1 MNKIINF
8 KYGKIVPPT
17 AGSIRK
23 ILVATGEYQDYII
36 EWAKKIGKANS
47 VILDVGANIG
57 CHTIPFAQLFDGSC
71 EVYAFEPEPEAH
83 DILSENIKLNNL
95 TNVRIIKKG
104 LSNETKKQE
113 FFINP
118 HSGGST
124 LSPNPEHG
132 TDQSNPIDIDTIKL
146 DDLNLMATTST
157 SGNPLFTQP
166 IAIDDGVNYLWCPSI
181 YSNSA
186 NIQYIDEA
194 LSVNTQYPLFHDT
207 SLTSNTHRP
216 ILKESA
222 LNPPKFNKLNY
233 LEFAQN
239 KYLVGTPSSLGF

>member
-36 EWAKKIGKANS
+36 EWAKKFGKANS

-132 TDQSNPIDIDTIKL
+132 TDQSNTIDIDTIKL
-146 DDLNLMATTST
+146 DDLNINNIGFIKVDIQFWEYYFLEGALETLIR
-157 SGNPLFTQP
+157 NRPPLVLELCSRNQEEK
-166 IAIDDGVNYLWCPSI
+166 IDAERCFELLKSI
-181 YSNSA
+181 KYRETER
-186 NIQYIDEA
+186 IGKD
-194 LSVNTQYPLFHDT
+194 VLFMFEG
-207 SLTSNTHRP
+207 
-216 ILKESA
+216 K
-222 LNPPKFNKLNY
+222 
-233 LEFAQN
+233 
-239 KYLVGTPSSLGF
+239 V

>member
-23 ILVATGEYQDYII
+23 ILVATGEYHDYII
-36 EWAKKIGKANS
+36 EWAKKFGKANS

-146 DDLNLMATTST
+146 DDLNINNIGFIKVDIQFWEYYFLEGALETLIR
-157 SGNPLFTQP
+157 NRPPLVLELCSRNQEEK
-166 IAIDDGVNYLWCPSI
+166 IDAERCFELLKSI
-181 YSNSA
+181 KYRETER
-186 NIQYIDEA
+186 IGKD
-194 LSVNTQYPLFHDT
+194 VLFMFEG
-207 SLTSNTHRP
+207 
-216 ILKESA
+216 K
-222 LNPPKFNKLNY
+222 
-233 LEFAQN
+233 
-239 KYLVGTPSSLGF
+239 V

>member
-1 MNKIINF
+1 MATKRTIDLLTDSYSDQMSNRRKFEF
-8 KYGKIVPPT
+8 KNSNGE
-17 AGSIRK
+17 K
-23 ILVATGEYQDYII
+23 ILDLYFTD
-36 EWAKKIGKANS
+36 
-47 VILDVGANIG
+47 
-57 CHTIPFAQLFDGSC
+57 
-71 EVYAFEPEPEAH
+71 
-83 DILSENIKLNNL
+83 
-95 TNVRIIKKG
+95 
-104 LSNETKKQE
+104 SNETYDDILE
-113 FFINP
+113 NYRN
-118 HSGGST
+118 T
-124 LSPNPEHG
+124 LSFKMTYVNDATIWG
-132 TDQSNPIDIDTIKL
+132 ADIMIKL

-239 KYLVGTPSSLGF
+239 KYLVGTPSSRV